1 MKPQTALDKIA
12 ELGQQLLN
20 DSNPETARLGAAL
33 LTLPI
38 SASEDYDDLQELI
51 HMIFTFVRVK
61 TEQKE
66 AIKKL
71 LES

>member
-1 MKPQTALDKIA
+1 M
-12 ELGQQLLN
+12 LN

-33 LTLPI
+33 LTIPI

-51 HMIFTFVRVK
+51 HMIFTFVRIK
-61 TEQKE
+61 AEQKE

-71 LES
+71 LEP

>member
-33 LTLPI
+33 LALPI
-38 SASEDYDDLQELI
+38 SASEDYDDLQELV
-51 HMIFTFVRVK
+51 HLIFTFVRVK

>member
-38 SASEDYDDLQELI
+38 SASEDYDDLQELV
-51 HMIFTFVRVK
+51 HLIFSFVRVK

>member
-12 ELGQQLLN
+12 DLGQQLLN

-38 SASEDYDDLQELI
+38 SASEDYDDLQELV
-51 HMIFTFVRVK
+51 HLIFTFVRVK
-61 TEQKE
+61 AEQKE

>member
-38 SASEDYDDLQELI
+38 SASEDYDDLQDLI
-51 HMIFTFVRVK
+51 HLIFTFVRVK

-66 AIKKL
+66 AIQNL
-71 LES
+71 LRP

>member
-33 LTLPI
+33 LTLPV
-38 SASEDYDDLQELI
+38 SASEDYDDLRELT
-51 HMIFTFVRVK
+51 HLIFTFVRIK
-61 TEQKE
+61 TEQKQ
-66 AIKKL
+66 AIQNL
-71 LES
+71 LRP

>member
-12 ELGQQLLN
+12 DLGQQLLN
-20 DSNPETARLGAAL
+20 DPNPETARLGAAL

-38 SASEDYDDLQELI
+38 SASEDYDDLQELV
-51 HMIFTFVRVK
+51 HLIFTFVRVK
-61 TEQKE
+61 AEQKE

>member
-12 ELGQQLLN
+12 DLGQQLLN

-51 HMIFTFVRVK
+51 HMIFTFVRIK
-61 TEQKE
+61 AEQKE

-71 LES
+71 LEP

>member
-1 MKPQTALDKIA
+1 MKPQTALDRIA

-38 SASEDYDDLQELI
+38 SASEDYDDLQELV
-51 HMIFTFVRVK
+51 HLIFTFVRVK
-61 TEQKE
+61 AEQKE

>member
-12 ELGQQLLN
+12 ELGQQMLN

-38 SASEDYDDLQELI
+38 SASEDYDDLQELV
-51 HMIFTFVRVK
+51 HLIFTFVRVK

>member
-12 ELGQQLLN
+12 ELGQQMLN

-38 SASEDYDDLQELI
+38 SASEDYDDLQELV
-51 HMIFTFVRVK
+51 HLIFTFVRVK
-61 TEQKE
+61 AEQKE

-71 LES
+71 LEP

>member
-20 DSNPETARLGAAL
+20 DPNPETARLGAAL

-38 SASEDYDDLQELI
+38 SASEDYDDLQELV
-51 HMIFTFVRVK
+51 HLIFTFVRVK
-61 TEQKE
+61 MEQKE

>member
-12 ELGQQLLN
+12 DLGQQLLN

-38 SASEDYDDLQELI
+38 SASEDYDDLQELV
-51 HMIFTFVRVK
+51 HLIFTFVRVK

>member
-12 ELGQQLLN
+12 ELGQQLML

-38 SASEDYDDLQELI
+38 SASEDYDDLQELV
-51 HMIFTFVRVK
+51 HLIFTFVRVK

>member
-12 ELGQQLLN
+12 ELGQKMLN

-51 HMIFTFVRVK
+51 HMIFTFVRIK
-61 TEQKE
+61 AEQKE

-71 LES
+71 LEP

>member
-33 LTLPI
+33 LTLPV
-38 SASEDYDDLQELI
+38 SASEDYDDLQDLI
-51 HMIFTFVRVK
+51 HLIFTFIRVK

>member
-12 ELGQQLLN
+12 DLGQLLLN

-38 SASEDYDDLQELI
+38 SASEDYDDLQELV
-51 HMIFTFVRVK
+51 HLIFTFVRVK

>member
-38 SASEDYDDLQELI
+38 SASEDYDDLQELV
-51 HMIFTFVRVK
+51 HLIFTFVRVK
-61 TEQKE
+61 AEQKE
-66 AIKKL
+66 AIKEL
-71 LES
+71 LR

>member
-12 ELGQQLLN
+12 ELGQQLML

-33 LTLPI
+33 LTLPV

-51 HMIFTFVRVK
+51 HLIFTFVRIK

-66 AIKKL
+66 AIKNL
-71 LES
+71 LK

>member
-12 ELGQQLLN
+12 ELGQQLML

-51 HMIFTFVRVK
+51 HLIFTFVRVK
-61 TEQKE
+61 AEQKE
-66 AIKKL
+66 AIQKL
-71 LES
+71 LEP

>member
-12 ELGQQLLN
+12 DLGQQFLN

-38 SASEDYDDLQELI
+38 SASEDYDDLQELV
-51 HMIFTFVRVK
+51 HLIFTFVRVK

>member
-12 ELGQQLLN
+12 DLGQQLLN

-38 SASEDYDDLQELI
+38 SASEDYDDLQELV
-51 HMIFTFVRVK
+51 HLIFTFVRVK

-66 AIKKL
+66 AIQRL
-71 LES
+71 LEP

>member
-38 SASEDYDDLQELI
+38 SASEDYDDLQELV
-51 HMIFTFVRVK
+51 HLIFTFVRVK
-61 TEQKE
+61 AEQKE

-71 LES
+71 LEP

>member
-38 SASEDYDDLQELI
+38 SASEDYDDLQELV
-51 HMIFTFVRVK
+51 HVIFTFVRVK
-61 TEQKE
+61 AEQKE

>member
-38 SASEDYDDLQELI
+38 SASEDYDDLQELV
-51 HMIFTFVRVK
+51 HLIFTFVRVK
-61 TEQKE
+61 AEQKE